1 MDIDGAR
8 WSRDTI
14 GLITDAEEGIV
25 RIRDLMTAEV
35 PIARLDDS
43 VRDAARLMY
52 EAHVKVLPVCEG
64 ERLMGVLTDWDVIS
78 AVADGGAPNT
88 VFVRDYMSVNVVA
101 VTPDTGL
108 AEAGQLMAHRRIH
121 HLVVCDDDR
130 FAGIVHLDVEWS
142 ELGGL
147 GAPHATF
154 AAPV

>member
-1 MDIDGAR
+1 
-8 WSRDTI
+8 
-14 GLITDAEEGIV
+14 V
-25 RIRDLMTAEV
+25 RIRDLMTADV
-35 PIARLDDS
+35 TIARLDDT

-64 ERLMGVLTDWDVIS
+64 DRLMGVLTDWDVVS
-78 AVADGGAPNT
+78 AVADGGTPDT
-88 VFVRDYMSVNVVA
+88 EFIRDYMSVNVVA
-101 VTPDTGL
+101 VTPDTEL
-108 AEAGQLMAHRRIH
+108 AEARQLMAHRRIH

-154 AAPV
+154 AAAF